1 MHTNMHI
8 YEEREMETYQQSEG
22 LGEWVD
28 WGDRAKIPLLHK

>member
-1 MHTNMHI
+1 MHI
-8 YEEREMETYQQSEG
+8 YEEREMETYQQSG